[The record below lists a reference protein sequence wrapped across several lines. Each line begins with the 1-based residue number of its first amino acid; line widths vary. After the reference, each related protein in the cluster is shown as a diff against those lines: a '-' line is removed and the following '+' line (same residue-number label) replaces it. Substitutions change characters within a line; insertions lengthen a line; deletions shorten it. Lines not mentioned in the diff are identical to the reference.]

1 MVDKLGEILSR
12 NPIHEYIISLI
23 ILIGGGLLFRLVT
36 YFILRIFRKSSKYV
50 SDEIV
55 KDIQSAIKK
64 ILIPLG
70 YFGILYISLKRLT
83 FSANVNQIF
92 KFGLV
97 IILTFL
103 GIRSVSLLVG
113 YILGNYY
120 AKQKKFT
127 KEMIN
132 GVSLIFKSLIWI
144 FGIIF
149 LLDNLGFKV
158 KTLMTGIGIGGV
170 ALALATQTVLADLFG
185 YFAILFDKPFKEGDF
200 LIIDNYLGVVEHIG
214 IKTTRIRSLHGEE
227 LIFANNDLLNS
238 RIKNYISME
247 ERRVLFNIGVTYS
260 TPAEKLE
267 KIPEMIKSIIGEIED
282 TRFDRCHFSKY
293 GDFNLIIEIV
303 YYIKGADYNKYMDI
317 QQKVNLAIKRKFEE
331 EGIKFA
337 FPTQTV
343 HLSHEDELQEA

>member
-1 MVDKLGEILSR
+1 MDKLSEILSR
-12 NPIHEYIISLI
+12 NSIREYIISLV
-23 ILIGGGLLFRLVT
+23 ILIGGGALFRLVT

-50 SDEIV
+50 SDEII
-55 KDIQSAIKK
+55 KDIQLAIKK

-70 YFGILYISLKRLT
+70 YFGIFYISFKRLT
-83 FSANVNQIF
+83 FGANVNHLF
-92 KFGLV
+92 KYGLV
-97 IILTFL
+97 VVLTFL

-113 YILGNYY
+113 YILSNYY

-127 KEMIN
+127 KEMVN
-132 GVSLIFKSLIWI
+132 GISLIFKSFVWI

-200 LIIDNYLGVVEHIG
+200 LIIDNYLGIVEHIG

-227 LIFANNDLLNS
+227 LIFSNNDLLNS

-293 GDFNLIIEIV
+293 GDFNLILEIV

-343 HLSHEDELQEA
+343 HLSQENELKEA